1 MNLGRHTIVFIKEK
15 KRTFVLSFIFCQL
28 IFLLFYVFSD
38 RIYESKM
45 ELMSS
50 SDGMSQLNLS
60 AISSFLPTN
69 MNGTLKSANIYSSI
83 LKSRSFAKEVFS
95 EEIKINDQ
103 EITIYNWIL
112 DKYNIDADNDNIEFQ
127 TVYNFFK
134 SDLIS
139 VRHNKVTDIVS
150 VSIFSTNPTFSY
162 LFLQACLRELE
173 ERLTQYILDSKL
185 SKKEFIISRIS
196 VIEDD
201 LKEIENNY
209 INFLNQNSELSSPNL
224 LIMKKRIEREM
235 FIKENLLKELAIEL
249 EINKIESTRD
259 NQVVIDLI
267 DEPSLNLGKAYP
279 RYSLFLLISLVT
291 SFIIPFILHPK
302 RFFIDN

>member
-1 MNLGRHTIVFIKEK
+1 M
-15 KRTFVLSFIFCQL
+15 
-28 IFLLFYVFSD
+28 
-38 RIYESKM
+38 
-45 ELMSS
+45 
-50 SDGMSQLNLS
+50 
-60 AISSFLPTN
+60 
-69 MNGTLKSANIYSSI
+69 
-83 LKSRSFAKEVFS
+83 
-95 EEIKINDQ
+95 
-103 EITIYNWIL
+103 
-112 DKYNIDADNDNIEFQ
+112 
-127 TVYNFFK
+127 
-134 SDLIS
+134 
-139 VRHNKVTDIVS
+139 
-150 VSIFSTNPTFSY
+150 
-162 LFLQACLRELE
+162 QACLRELE

-267 DEPSLNLGKAYP
+267 DNQA
-279 RYSLFLLISLVT
+279 
-291 SFIIPFILHPK
+291 
-302 RFFIDN
+302 

>member
-1 MNLGRHTIVFIKEK
+1 
-15 KRTFVLSFIFCQL
+15 
-28 IFLLFYVFSD
+28 
-38 RIYESKM
+38 M

-69 MNGTLKSANIYSSI
+69 MNGTSKSANIYSSI

-95 EEIKINDQ
+95 EEININDKD
-103 EITIYNWIL
+103 ITIYNWIL
-112 DKYNIDADNDNIEFQ
+112 ENYNINADDDNIEFQ

-139 VRHNKVTDIVS
+139 VRHNKSTDIVS
-150 VSIFSTNPTFSY
+150 VSIFSLNPNFSY
-162 LFLQACLRELE
+162 LFLKACLHELE
-173 ERLTQYILDSKL
+173 ERLKQYSLSSKL

-196 VIEDD
+196 IIEND
-201 LKEIENNY
+201 LKEIESNY
-209 INFLNQNSELSSPNL
+209 INFLNQNTDYSSPNL
-224 LIMKKRIEREM
+224 LIMKKRIERAM

-267 DEPSLNLGKAYP
+267 DNPSLNLGKAYP
-279 RYSLFLLISLVT
+279 RYSLFLLISLLA

>member
-1 MNLGRHTIVFIKEK
+1 MNLGRHTIVFINEK
-15 KRTFVLSFIFCQL
+15 KRTFVLSFIFCQI
-28 IFLLFYVFSD
+28 IFLLFYLFSN

-69 MNGTLKSANIYSSI
+69 MNGTSKSANIYSSI

-95 EEIKINDQ
+95 EEININDKD
-103 EITIYNWIL
+103 ITIYNWIL
-112 DKYNIDADNDNIEFQ
+112 ENYNINADDDNIEFQ

-139 VRHNKVTDIVS
+139 VRHNKSTDIVS
-150 VSIFSTNPTFSY
+150 VSIFSLNPNFSY
-162 LFLQACLRELE
+162 LFLQACLHELE
-173 ERLTQYILDSKL
+173 ERLKQYSLSSKL

-196 VIEDD
+196 IIEND
-201 LKEIENNY
+201 LKEIESNY
-209 INFLNQNSELSSPNL
+209 INFLNQNTDHSSPNL
-224 LIMKKRIEREM
+224 LIMKKRIERAM

-267 DEPSLNLGKAYP
+267 DNPSLNLGKAYP
-279 RYSLFLLISLVT
+279 RYSLFLLISLLA

>member
-1 MNLGRHTIVFIKEK
+1 MNLGRHTIVFINEK
-15 KRTFVLSFIFCQL
+15 KRTFVLSFIFCQI
-28 IFLLFYVFSD
+28 IFLLFYLFSN

-69 MNGTLKSANIYSSI
+69 MNGTSKSANIYSSI

-95 EEIKINDQ
+95 EEININEKD
-103 EITIYNWIL
+103 ITIYNWIL
-112 DKYNIDADNDNIEFQ
+112 ENYNINADDDNIEFQ

-139 VRHNKVTDIVS
+139 VRHNKSTDIVS
-150 VSIFSTNPTFSY
+150 VSIFSLNPNFSY
-162 LFLQACLRELE
+162 LFLQACLHELE
-173 ERLTQYILDSKL
+173 ERLKQYNLSSKL

-196 VIEDD
+196 IIEND
-201 LKEIENNY
+201 LKEIESNY
-209 INFLNQNSELSSPNL
+209 INFLNQNTDHSSPNL
-224 LIMKKRIEREM
+224 LIMKKRIERAM

-267 DEPSLNLGKAYP
+267 DNPSLNLGKAYP
-279 RYSLFLLISLVT
+279 RYSLFLLISLLA

>member
-1 MNLGRHTIVFIKEK
+1 MNLGRHTIVFINEK
-15 KRTFVLSFIFCQL
+15 KRTFVLSFIFCQI
-28 IFLLFYVFSD
+28 IFLLFYLFSN

-69 MNGTLKSANIYSSI
+69 MNGTSKSANIYSSI

-95 EEIKINDQ
+95 EEININDKD
-103 EITIYNWIL
+103 ITIYNWIL
-112 DKYNIDADNDNIEFQ
+112 ENYNINADDDNIEFQ

-139 VRHNKVTDIVS
+139 VRHNKSTDIVS
-150 VSIFSTNPTFSY
+150 VSIFSLNPNFSY
-162 LFLQACLRELE
+162 LFLKACLHELE
-173 ERLTQYILDSKL
+173 ERLKRYSLSSKL

-196 VIEDD
+196 IIEND
-201 LKEIENNY
+201 LKEIESNY
-209 INFLNQNSELSSPNL
+209 INFLNQNTDHSSPNL
-224 LIMKKRIEREM
+224 LIMKKRIERAM

-267 DEPSLNLGKAYP
+267 DNPSLNLGKAYP
-279 RYSLFLLISLVT
+279 RYSLFLLISLLA

>member
-291 SFIIPFILHPK
+291 SFIIPFILYPK

>member
-1 MNLGRHTIVFIKEK
+1 MNLGRHTIVFINEK
-15 KRTFVLSFIFCQL
+15 KRTFVLSFIFCQI
-28 IFLLFYVFSD
+28 IFLLFYLFSN

-60 AISSFLPTN
+60 TISSFLPTN
-69 MNGTLKSANIYSSI
+69 MNGTSKSANIYSSI

-95 EEIKINDQ
+95 EEININDKD
-103 EITIYNWIL
+103 ITIYNWIL
-112 DKYNIDADNDNIEFQ
+112 ENYNINADDDNIEFQ

-139 VRHNKVTDIVS
+139 VRHNKSTDIVS
-150 VSIFSTNPTFSY
+150 VSIFSLNPNFSY
-162 LFLQACLRELE
+162 LFLQACLHELE
-173 ERLTQYILDSKL
+173 ERLKQYSLSSKL

-196 VIEDD
+196 IIEND
-201 LKEIENNY
+201 LKEIESNY
-209 INFLNQNSELSSPNL
+209 INFLNQNTDHSSPNL
-224 LIMKKRIEREM
+224 LIMKKRIERAM

-267 DEPSLNLGKAYP
+267 DNPSLNLGKAYP
-279 RYSLFLLISLVT
+279 RYSLFLLISLLA

>member
-1 MNLGRHTIVFIKEK
+1 MNLGRHTIVFINEK
-15 KRTFVLSFIFCQL
+15 KRTFVQSFIFCQL

-50 SDGMSQLNLS
+50 SEGMSQLSLS
-60 AISSFLPTN
+60 PISSFLPTN
-69 MNGTLKSANIYSSI
+69 MQGTSKSANIYSSI

-95 EEIKINDQ
+95 EEIKINDK

-112 DKYNIDADNDNIEFQ
+112 ETYNLDEDNDNIEFQ
-127 TVYNFFK
+127 MIYEFFK

-139 VRHNKVTDIVS
+139 VRHNKLTDIVS
-150 VSIFSTNPTFSY
+150 VSIFSTNPNFSY
-162 LFLQACLRELE
+162 LFLQACLHELE
-173 ERLTQYILDSKL
+173 ERLKQYSLDSKL

-196 VIEDD
+196 FIEDD
-201 LKEIENNY
+201 LTEIESNY
-209 INFLNQNSELSSPNL
+209 INFLNQNSELNSPNL

-267 DEPSLNLGKAYP
+267 DEPSLNLDKAYP

-291 SFIIPFILHPK
+291 SFIIPLILHPK